1 MSTRVSKTTQFVEQ
15 VSQGNREAV
24 DQLLPVVY
32 DELKQLAAHYMR
44 RESSGHSLQPT
55 ALVHEA
61 FLRLVDQERVS
72 YQGKTHFFALG
83 AQAMRRILVDHARAQ
98 GRDRRGGNLNRVVF
112 DEEAVFSRSSDED
125 ILVIDDLLTRLA
137 ELDSRQAQIVE
148 LRFFGGLKVEDVAE
162 AMNLSKRTIEA
173 EWTMAR
179 AWLRSQLSEEHPA

>member
-44 RESSGHSLQPT
+44 KESSGNSLQPT

-61 FLRLVDQERVS
+61 FLRLVDQDRVS

-83 AQAMRRILVDHARAQ
+83 AQAMRRILVDHARAR
-98 GRDRRGGNLNRVVF
+98 GRERRGGDRNRVVF
-112 DEEAVFSRSSDED
+112 DEETVFSRTSEED

-162 AMNLSKRTIEA
+162 ALDLSKRTIEA

-179 AWLRSQLSEEHPA
+179 AWLRSQLSEDPPA